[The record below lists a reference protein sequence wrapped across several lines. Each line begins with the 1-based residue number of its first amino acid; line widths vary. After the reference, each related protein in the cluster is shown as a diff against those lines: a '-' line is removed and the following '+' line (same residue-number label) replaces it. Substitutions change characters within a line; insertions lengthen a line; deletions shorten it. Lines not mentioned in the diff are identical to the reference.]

1 MLFVYGCSSSDTNS
15 KEDQM
20 LNLDEYNSVWESKEE
35 STSSVE
41 NWSFNGFKA
50 ITVPDYSL
58 HTQSVWCD
66 LILIYWR
73 CRSGIFFLLL
83 EKRVCKQMTIN
94 WRTVGSI
101 VSHVQKAKEKD
112 PKVKDENLEA
122 IEVDET
128 SHKKE
133 HTCLTTIVNH
143 KTGEI
148 IWVHDGFKG
157 LVLEIFFSLSEWH

>member
-1 MLFVYGCSSSDTNS
+1 
-15 KEDQM
+15 
-20 LNLDEYNSVWESKEE
+20 
-35 STSSVE
+35 
-41 NWSFNGFKA
+41 
-50 ITVPDYSL
+50 
-58 HTQSVWCD
+58 
-66 LILIYWR
+66 
-73 CRSGIFFLLL
+73 
-83 EKRVCKQMTIN
+83 MTIN